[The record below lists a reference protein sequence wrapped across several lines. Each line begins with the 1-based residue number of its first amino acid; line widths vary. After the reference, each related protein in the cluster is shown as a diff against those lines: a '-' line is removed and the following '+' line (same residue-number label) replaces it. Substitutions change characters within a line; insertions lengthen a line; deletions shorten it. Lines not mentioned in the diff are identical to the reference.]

1 MRWSVTRTGGGVSGQ
16 YERLLLTGVMGLVLS
31 ACGALSSS
39 ADVAPKPIP
48 VPSATRPVAPSLE
61 AFYGQQVTWRN
72 CGDAEC
78 TTVKV
83 PVDYT
88 NPDGRTID
96 LAVTRVRST
105 GTAIGSLFVNPGGP
119 GGSAVDYAK
128 AASQIVSPSVLD
140 AYDIVGVDP
149 RGVAKSD
156 PMRCLTDA
164 QIDEL
169 VEVDATPDSASEEAR
184 VVSISELVGRTCGE
198 KADPVIGFMGTVNAA
213 RDLDIVRALV
223 ADSSFNYLGKSYG
236 TYLGAVYAELFPGR
250 VGRMVLDGVLPAD
263 MDLAELTRGQASGF
277 EVAFADFARDCS
289 EQDDCPFQGTPDEVA
304 QQIRDALTALDADP
318 IEVGE
323 RSLNEGL
330 ATYAVLTYLYFPPN
344 DYPQLRAALAA
355 MVNDRDGT
363 QLLDLL
369 DGRIN
374 RGPDGRYLDNST
386 DAFYAVT
393 CADRGSD
400 VSLEQV
406 RALAK
411 EWSVESPTFGPAL
424 AWGLLICNDWPVSQD
439 PPITSV
445 TASGSAPILVVST
458 THDPATPYQW
468 GERLASQLDNA
479 VLLSWDGY
487 NHTAYLEGSDCV
499 TDAVDAYLL
508 AGTMP
513 KAGLVCE

>member
-1 MRWSVTRTGGGVSGQ
+1 MRWSVTRTGGGASRRR
-16 YERLLLTGVMGLVLS
+16 RLLLTGAMALVL
-31 ACGALSSS
+31 AGCGVPSS
-39 ADVAPKPIP
+39 VEVMPIP
-48 VPSATRPVAPSLE
+48 VPSMTADLAPSLE
-61 AFYGQQVTWRN
+61 VFYGQQVTWRN

-78 TTVKV
+78 ATVKV
-83 PVDYT
+83 PMDYA

-156 PMRCLTDA
+156 PMRCLTDDK
-164 QIDEL
+164 IDEL

-198 KADPVIGFMGTVNAA
+198 TADPVIGFMGTVNAA

-223 ADSSFNYLGKSYG
+223 GDSSFNYLGKSYG

-263 MDLAELTRGQASGF
+263 LGLAEVTRGQASGF
-277 EVAFADFARDCS
+277 EEAFADFARDCS
-289 EQDDCPFQGTPDEVA
+289 EQEDCPFQGTPDEVA

-330 ATYAVLTYLYFPPN
+330 ATYAVLTYLYFPAN

-355 MVNDRDGT
+355 LVNDRDGT
-363 QLLDLL
+363 QLLNLL

-393 CADRGSD
+393 CADRKSE

-411 EWSVESPTFGPAL
+411 ELSVESPTFGAAL

-439 PPITSV
+439 PPITRV
-445 TASGSAPILVVST
+445 KASGSAPILVVST
-458 THDPATPYQW
+458 THDPATPYAW
-468 GERLASQLDNA
+468 GERLAGQLDNA

-487 NHTAYLEGSDCV
+487 NHTAYLEGSACV

-508 AGTMP
+508 AGTLP

>member
-250 VGRMVLDGVLPAD
+250 VGAWCSTGCSL
-263 MDLAELTRGQASGF
+263 LTW
-277 EVAFADFARDCS
+277 
-289 EQDDCPFQGTPDEVA
+289 T
-304 QQIRDALTALDADP
+304 
-318 IEVGE
+318 
-323 RSLNEGL
+323 SLN
-330 ATYAVLTYLYFPPN
+330 
-344 DYPQLRAALAA
+344 
-355 MVNDRDGT
+355 
-363 QLLDLL
+363 
-369 DGRIN
+369 
-374 RGPDGRYLDNST
+374 
-386 DAFYAVT
+386 
-393 CADRGSD
+393 
-400 VSLEQV
+400 
-406 RALAK
+406 
-411 EWSVESPTFGPAL
+411 
-424 AWGLLICNDWPVSQD
+424 
-439 PPITSV
+439 
-445 TASGSAPILVVST
+445 
-458 THDPATPYQW
+458 
-468 GERLASQLDNA
+468 
-479 VLLSWDGY
+479 
-487 NHTAYLEGSDCV
+487 
-499 TDAVDAYLL
+499 
-508 AGTMP
+508 
-513 KAGLVCE
+513 